1 MISTVP
7 SGSAIACEIPAP
19 AANLNEVPQSSA
31 DFRPDGPVPETLAD
45 LLKMVDAD
53 SYKRWK
59 RAFDLIA
66 EWMGR
71 DVKLR
76 ELFLRSTMEG
86 FRPFLKLTPTA
97 GKSGYLENTIV
108 YYRKGLT
115 YSKYAAT
122 KAAIETATS
131 DLAQIGYWIH
141 LHHGDPLNWHAAT
154 GASVAD
160 GAAAL
165 EVHGD
170 HGRMALCQACQD
182 DWDWIDTLR
191 SLASDSTRYLFFR
204 WPAGLMMRRSVMQI
218 GSGLILHGEG
228 SSVPIPPSRSASG
241 IDHVYLSPQAALAST
256 PEWLIR
262 VALQGS
268 AAAAGFRRES
278 TCDWDASSA
287 A

>member
-1 MISTVP
+1 MMSVEEFL
-7 SGSAIACEIPAP
+7 SSLKQRNLASRMESVFASESATGPVEIPSE
-19 AANLNEVPQSSA
+19 L
-31 DFRPDGPVPETLAD
+31 
-45 LLKMVDAD
+45 
-53 SYKRWK
+53 
-59 RAFDLIA
+59 LIA
-66 EWMGR
+66 VNR
-71 DVKLR
+71 
-76 ELFLRSTMEG
+76 
-86 FRPFLKLTPTA
+86 
-97 GKSGYLENTIV
+97 
-108 YYRKGLT
+108 GLLVFPVIG

-141 LHHGDPLNWHAAT
+141 LHHGEPINWHAAT

-170 HGRMALCQACQD
+170 HGRTALCQACQD

-191 SLASDSTRYLFFR
+191 SQASDSTRYLFFR
-204 WPAGLMMRRSVMQI
+204 WPAGLMCRSVMQI
-218 GSGLILHGEG
+218 GPGLILHGEG
-228 SSVPIPPSRSASG
+228 SSVPIPPSRSVSG
-241 IDHVYLSPQAALAST
+241 IDHVYLSPQAALAPT

-262 VALQGS
+262 DALQGNE
-268 AAAAGFRRES
+268 AAASFRRES